1 MWKNS
6 FVATAIA
13 LGDNVDGALAAI
25 GPASASSLAMHAL
38 VAGLRATQRPQR
50 AQALATALRDVA
62 TALDEITLR

>member
-13 LGDNVDGALAAI
+13 LGDDVDGALAAI
-25 GPASASSLAMHAL
+25 GSASETDAL
-38 VAGLRATQRPQR
+38 VAGLRAPQRAHR

-62 TALDEITLR
+62 IALDEVTLR